1 MKVSLFVTCLV
12 DQLFP
17 NVGKSTVQVLRRCGV
32 DVTFN
37 PRQTCCGQ
45 PAFNSGY
52 RDEARGVASHWLDVF
67 SSELESADYVVVP
80 SGSGAA
86 MTCKFYAPLFADD
99 SPERERAARVGTRV
113 VELSEFLVDIMGVT
127 DVGASFDGVVTYH
140 ESCHLKRELGIS
152 RQPRALIAAVR
163 GARMVEMERAD
174 ACCGFG
180 GTFSV
185 KFPEISSAI
194 DEEKIASIE
203 RCGADAVIGCD
214 ASCLMQMAGLLR
226 RRGSS
231 VRCLHL
237 SELLAAGSP

>member
-1 MKVSLFVTCLV
+1 MKASLFVTCLV

-52 RDEARGVASHWLDVF
+52 REEARGVAAHWLDVF
-67 SSELESADYVVVP
+67 SSELESSDYVVVP
-80 SGSGAA
+80 SGSCAA
-86 MTCKFYAPLFADD
+86 MTRKFYATLFADG
-99 SPERERAARVGTRV
+99 SPERERAAMVGARV
-113 VELSEFLVDIMGVT
+113 VELSEFLVDVMGVT

-140 ESCHLKRELGIS
+140 ELCHLKRELGIS

-163 GARMVEMERAD
+163 GARFVEMERAD

-194 DEEKIASIE
+194 DEEKVAAIA
-203 RCGADAVIGCD
+203 RCGAQTVIGCD
-214 ASCLMQMAGLLR
+214 ASCLMQMAGLLG
-226 RRGSS
+226 RRGSGIK
-231 VRCLHL
+231 CLHL
-237 SELLAAGSP
+237 AELLASGER